1 MTPIVTTVFSALA
14 HSAKRLKPWASRF
27 FSPARTSSIFQMTIF
42 SSAAERTFIANKLSK
57 ISRRMGRD
65 CFRGWCDYGSSMSAG
80 EPLHVGPRPAV
91 SLVRMLVGEVKVVG
105 ALPSGPVLLCGNH
118 NSYRDVFLFGMIRS
132 SARLLVHPLVF
143 SFPFLKKYAL
153 RWGFVQVS
161 IDDAVSLLK
170 QGQTVAICP
179 TGLVEALGDAELPF
193 KTGAVRIAQQ
203 AGVPM
208 VPVYF
213 HYGNYPGRWVTPFSI
228 TVQNM
233 ILFCLW
239 PFYRRGV
246 TVIIGEPMD
255 PAGDVR
261 ARTRELKS
269 AVVALKLRA

>member
-1 MTPIVTTVFSALA
+1 MP
-14 HSAKRLKPWASRF
+14 
-27 FSPARTSSIFQMTIF
+27 
-42 SSAAERTFIANKLSK
+42 
-57 ISRRMGRD
+57 
-65 CFRGWCDYGSSMSAG
+65 AG
-80 EPLHVGPRPAV
+80 EPLHISPRPADL
-91 SLVRMLVGEVKVVG
+91 LVRMLVGEVKVVG
-105 ALPSGPVLLCGNH
+105 TLPAGPLLLCGNH
-118 NSYRDVFLFGMIRS
+118 VSYRDVFLFGMIRS

-161 IDDAVSLLK
+161 IDAAVTLLK
-170 QGQTVAICP
+170 RGETVAICP

-203 AGVPM
+203 AGARM

-246 TVIIGEPMD
+246 TIYVGAPMD
-255 PAGDVR
+255 PSGDVKE
-261 ARTRELKS
+261 RTLGLK
-269 AVVALKLRA
+269 ATVEALRPATRR

>member
-1 MTPIVTTVFSALA
+1 MT
-14 HSAKRLKPWASRF
+14 
-27 FSPARTSSIFQMTIF
+27 
-42 SSAAERTFIANKLSK
+42 
-57 ISRRMGRD
+57 
-65 CFRGWCDYGSSMSAG
+65 AG
-80 EPLHVGPRPAV
+80 PTLHHEPRPAV

-105 ALPSGPVLLCGNH
+105 KLPDGPVLLCGNH
-118 NSYRDVFLFGMIRS
+118 NSYRDVFLFGMVRS

-143 SFPFLKKYAL
+143 SFPFLKRYAL

-161 IDDAVSLLK
+161 IDDAVALLK

-193 KTGAVRIAQQ
+193 KTGAVRIAQK
-203 AGVPM
+203 AGVSM

-233 ILFCLW
+233 ILFGLW

-246 TVIIGEPMD
+246 TIIIGSPMD
-255 PAGDVR
+255 PAGEVKVK
-261 ARTRELKS
+261 TQELKS
-269 AVVALKLRA
+269 AVLALRTLARR

>member
-1 MTPIVTTVFSALA
+1 
-14 HSAKRLKPWASRF
+14 
-27 FSPARTSSIFQMTIF
+27 
-42 SSAAERTFIANKLSK
+42 
-57 ISRRMGRD
+57 
-65 CFRGWCDYGSSMSAG
+65 
-80 EPLHVGPRPAV
+80 
-91 SLVRMLVGEVKVVG
+91 MLVGEVKVVG
-105 ALPSGPVLLCGNH
+105 SLPSGPVLLCGNH
-118 NSYRDVFLFGMIRS
+118 VSYRDVFLFGMVRS

-161 IDDAVSLLK
+161 IDDAVALLK
-170 QGQTVAICP
+170 RGETVGICP
-179 TGLVEALGDAELPF
+179 TGLVEALGEAELPF

-233 ILFCLW
+233 ILFTLW
-239 PFYRRGV
+239 PFYRRHV
-246 TVIIGEPMD
+246 TIVVGAPID

-261 ARTRELKS
+261 DRTRELKA
-269 AVVALKLRA
+269 AVVGLKPVN

>member
-1 MTPIVTTVFSALA
+1 
-14 HSAKRLKPWASRF
+14 
-27 FSPARTSSIFQMTIF
+27 
-42 SSAAERTFIANKLSK
+42 
-57 ISRRMGRD
+57 
-65 CFRGWCDYGSSMSAG
+65 MSAG
-80 EPLHVGPRPAV
+80 PTSCHEPRPAV
-91 SLVRMLVGEVKVVG
+91 TLVRMLVGEVKVVG
-105 ALPSGPVLLCGNH
+105 KLPEGPVLLCGNH

-132 SARLLVHPLVF
+132 TARLMVHPLVF

-203 AGVPM
+203 VGVPM

-246 TVIIGEPMD
+246 TIVIGAPMD
-255 PAGDVR
+255 PAGDVKQ
-261 ARTRELKS
+261 RTQELKA
-269 AVVALKLRA
+269 AVVGLKPGRVEA

>member
-1 MTPIVTTVFSALA
+1 MCAGPTLYHEPQ
-14 HSAKRLKPWASRF
+14 
-27 FSPARTSSIFQMTIF
+27 PATSVV
-42 SSAAERTFIANKLSK
+42 K
-57 ISRRMGRD
+57 
-65 CFRGWCDYGSSMSAG
+65 
-80 EPLHVGPRPAV
+80 
-91 SLVRMLVGEVKVVG
+91 MLVGHVKIIG
-105 ALPSGPVLLCGNH
+105 NIPEGPVLLCGNH

-143 SFPFLKKYAL
+143 TFPFLKKYAL

-161 IDDAVSLLK
+161 IDDAVALLK

-179 TGLVEALGDAELPF
+179 TGLVEALGDAELLF

-239 PFYRRGV
+239 PLYRRGV
-246 TVIIGEPMD
+246 TIIVGAPMD
-255 PAGDVR
+255 PAGEVR
-261 ARTRELKS
+261 EKTRELKA
-269 AVVALKLRA
+269 AVVGLKPEMRV

>member
-1 MTPIVTTVFSALA
+1 MRDGLLT
-14 HSAKRLKPWASRF
+14 
-27 FSPARTSSIFQMTIF
+27 M
-42 SSAAERTFIANKLSK
+42 SAAENSHEA
-57 ISRRMGRD
+57 
-65 CFRGWCDYGSSMSAG
+65 
-80 EPLHVGPRPAV
+80 PQPAV

-105 ALPSGPVLLCGNH
+105 SLPEVPVLLCGNH
-118 NSYRDVFLFGMIRS
+118 VSYRDVFLFGMIRS

-143 SFPFLKKYAL
+143 SFPFLKRWAL

-161 IDDAVSLLK
+161 IDDAVALLR

-179 TGLVEALGDAELPF
+179 TGLVEALGYAELPF
-193 KTGAVRIAQQ
+193 RTGAVRIAQQ

-213 HYGNYPGRWVTPFSI
+213 HYGNYPGRWVTPLSI

-246 TVIIGEPMD
+246 TIVIGAPMD
-255 PAGDVR
+255 PAGDVKG
-261 ARTRELKS
+261 RTVDLQS
-269 AVVALKLRA
+269 AVGRLRSVFEQGDQRASTRCPPA

>member
-1 MTPIVTTVFSALA
+1 MLTVFRMTETL
-14 HSAKRLKPWASRF
+14 SAK
-27 FSPARTSSIFQMTIF
+27 
-42 SSAAERTFIANKLSK
+42 
-57 ISRRMGRD
+57 
-65 CFRGWCDYGSSMSAG
+65 
-80 EPLHVGPRPAV
+80 VVPRPAV

-118 NSYRDVFLFGMIRS
+118 NSYRDVFLFGMIRT

-213 HYGNYPGRWVTPFSI
+213 HYGSYPGRWVTPFSI
-228 TVQNM
+228 TVQNI

-246 TVIIGEPMD
+246 TIVVGAPMD
-255 PAGDVR
+255 SAGDVKE
-261 ARTRELKS
+261 RTRELKA
-269 AVVALKLRA
+269 AVEALRSRA